1 MVSEEQLHGLL
12 QQLGL
17 IVQWL
22 AIPICENNILVQV
35 DKAMAVA
42 QGQ

>member
-17 IVQWL
+17 IVQGL
-22 AIPICENNILVQV
+22 TILVCKNDIFVQV
-35 DKAMAVA
+35 DNAMAIA